1 MKNRQISLKAGAIII
16 ATAGIFFLGS
26 TLAILNAA
34 VGNKVNLFSGEREK
48 VNVGIVE
55 KNSNGE
61 GYTAPFEKGMGQ
73 EYTLESNGQA
83 IKEIKVRNID
93 LPDYKTGKTLVR
105 VRVVPSFVYKDGEH
119 KGQTVACDMS
129 KLNIDVTDTDNKWYQ
144 LNNEYT
150 SSQNYYYYSQAIGPN
165 ADSTSLKFTATYNGE
180 QPKGTYLVLEVLTEG
195 VSYDM
200 TEGANGWRYA
210 KNAWELSD
218 QTINKIINTQ
228 GIEN

>member
-34 VGNKVNLFSGEREK
+34 VGEKRNLFSGEREK

-61 GYTAPFEKGMGQ
+61 GYTNPFEKGEGQ
-73 EYTLESNGQA
+73 QYVATQA
-83 IKEIKVRNID
+83 EKEIMVHNITSD
-93 LPDYKTGKTLVR
+93 DYKTGKTLVR
-105 VRVVPSFVYKDGEH
+105 VRVVPSFVYKDGEQH
-119 KGQTVACDMS
+119 AGQTVACDMS
-129 KLNIDVTDTDNKWYQ
+129 KLNITVNDTENKWYQ
-144 LNNEYT
+144 LNNNNT
-150 SSQNYYYYSQAIGPN
+150 SYQNYYYYSQAIDPN
-165 ADSTSLKFTATYNGE
+165 TDSSPLVFTARYSDPAPEGA
-180 QPKGTYLVLEVLTEG
+180 YLVLEVLTEG
-195 VSYDM
+195 VSYDT

-218 QTINKIINTQ
+218 DTINKIKGTT
-228 GIEN
+228 GIK

>member
-26 TLAILNAA
+26 TLAILNTV
-34 VGNKVNLFSGEREK
+34 VGEKRNLFSGEREK

-61 GYTAPFEKGMGQ
+61 GYTRVFEKGDGQ
-73 EYTLESNGQA
+73 DYNIVGNEA
-83 IKEIKVRNID
+83 IKEIKVHNITSD
-93 LPDYKTGKTLVR
+93 DYKTGKTLVR

-119 KGQTVACDMS
+119 AGQTVACDMS

-150 SSQNYYYYSQAIGPN
+150 SSQNYYYYSQAIDPSM
-165 ADSTSLKFTATYNGE
+165 DSSPLVFTASYSDPAPEGA
-180 QPKGTYLVLEVLTEG
+180 YLVLEVLTEG
-195 VSYDM
+195 VSYD
-200 TEGANGWRYA
+200 TTHDANGWRYA
-210 KNAWELSD
+210 QNAWGLSD
-218 QTINKIINTQ
+218 TTINNIQNTNGIN
-228 GIEN
+228 N

>member
-55 KNSNGE
+55 KNSDGE
-61 GYTAPFEKGMGQ
+61 EYTNPFEKGEGQ
-73 EYTLESNGQA
+73 DYKLADNQA
-83 IKEIKVRNID
+83 IKEIKVHNID
-93 LPDYKTGKTLVR
+93 LEEYKTGKTLVR

-119 KGQTVACDMS
+119 AGQTVACDVS
-129 KLNIDVTDTDNKWYQ
+129 KLNIDVTDTANKWYQ
-144 LNNEYT
+144 LNDDST
-150 SSQNYYYYSQAIGPN
+150 SNQDYYYYSQAIEPN
-165 ADSTSLKFTATYNGE
+165 KDSTSLKFTATYNGV

-195 VSYDM
+195 VSYD
-200 TEGANGWRYA
+200 TTKDANGWRYA
-210 KNAWELSD
+210 QQAWGLSD
-218 QTINKIINTQ
+218 NTINSIRDTT
-228 GIEN
+228 GIK

>member
-26 TLAILNAA
+26 TLAILNTT
-34 VGNKVNLFSGEREK
+34 VGNKLNLFSGEREK

-55 KNSNGE
+55 KNSDGE

-83 IKEIKVRNID
+83 VKEIKVHNISSD
-93 LPDYKTGKTLVR
+93 NYKTGKTLVR

-119 KGQTVACDMS
+119 KDQTAPCDMS
-129 KLNIDVTDTDNKWYQ
+129 KLSIEVTDIASKWYKDT
-144 LNNEYT
+144 T
-150 SSQNYYYYSQAIGPN
+150 SGQDYYYYSQAIEPN
-165 ADSTSLKFTATYNGE
+165 KDSTSLKFTATYNGV

-195 VSYDM
+195 VSYD
-200 TEGANGWRYA
+200 TTKDANGWRYA
-210 KNAWELSD
+210 QQAWGLSD
-218 QTINKIINTQ
+218 NTINSIRDTT
-228 GIEN
+228 GIK

>member
-55 KNSNGE
+55 KNGDE
-61 GYTAPFEKGMGQ
+61 YTNPFEKGEGQ
-73 EYTLESNGQA
+73 DYNLADNQA
-83 IKEIKVRNID
+83 VKEIKVHNID
-93 LPDYKTGKTLVR
+93 LADYKTGKTLVR
-105 VRVVPSFVYKDGEH
+105 VRVVPSFVYKDGKH
-119 KGQTVACDMS
+119 KGQTVAYDMN
-129 KLNIDVTDTDNKWYQ
+129 KLSITVNDSDNKWYQ
-144 LNNEYT
+144 LNNNNT
-150 SSQNYYYYSQAIGPN
+150 SYQNYYYYSQAIDPN
-165 ADSTSLKFTATYNGE
+165 KDSSPLVFTASYSDPAPE
-180 QPKGTYLVLEVLTEG
+180 DAYLVLEVLTEG
-195 VSYDM
+195 VSYDT

-218 QTINKIINTQ
+218 DTINKIKETT
-228 GIEN
+228 GIK